1 VARVPPFR
9 LHARRQLIVD
19 ETISV
24 RARWFQEDNDLGD
37 SGRSLAV
44 FMLSY
49 RICVVTGVT
58 EGLVLA
64 HFAKAQLQLLKL
76 QAII

>member
-1 VARVPPFR
+1 V
-9 LHARRQLIVD
+9 
-19 ETISV
+19 
-24 RARWFQEDNDLGD
+24 RWFQEDNDLGD